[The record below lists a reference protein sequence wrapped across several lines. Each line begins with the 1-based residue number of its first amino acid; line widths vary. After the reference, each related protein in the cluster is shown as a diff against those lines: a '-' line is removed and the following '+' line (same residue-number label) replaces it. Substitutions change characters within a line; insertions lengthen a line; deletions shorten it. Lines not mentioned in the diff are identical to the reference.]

1 MEQCQSRP
9 LTGDDVDDDD
19 DDQILNGPRSELD
32 QIFLRHQ
39 H

>member
-19 DDQILNGPRSELD
+19 DDQILYGLLSHTQKNF
-32 QIFLRHQ
+32 I
-39 H
+39 